1 MKNLTIFSN
10 EVSIEH
16 ISAMDK
22 QGTLW
27 LSKILSKG
35 QEKSQY
41 YNISLQTSMKK
52 KMYFKSKLENWLSRA
67 VSLTL
72 S

>member
-52 KMYFKSKLENWLSRA
+52 KKCILNPSWKIGSPEQ
-67 VSLTL
+67 
-72 S
+72 

>member
-1 MKNLTIFSN
+1 
-10 EVSIEH
+10 
-16 ISAMDK
+16 MDK

>member
-52 KMYFKSKLENWLSRA
+52 KKVF
-67 VSLTL
+67 
-72 S
+72 